1 MRISL
6 KLRAIDSSLLPI
18 NYNYPFSAVVYRLL
32 RFGSPEFSE
41 HLHSIGFRSNG
52 KAYKLFTF
60 SLRFQYSNI
69 VKDFFK
75 LSSPY
80 LTLDVSSP
88 LIDDFIKNVVIG
100 SLKSGKI
107 ELFYKGHCTYLS
119 IEQMED
125 IPMPSLGSTLKFKLE
140 SPLVLSTVQMR
151 NNKPTQH
158 FFEYYENINEIN
170 RVFNNNLI
178 NKYELIYNKK
188 FTGEHLKFAW
198 LNDYIQKRIKNQKS
212 LKRLIKIEKPNI
224 PTINIVANNIPFML
238 EGSTELMKV
247 GYDSGFGE
255 KNSLGFG
262 MARPIN

>member
-1 MRISL
+1 MRVSIKL
-6 KLRAIDSSLLPI
+6 KTEGTFLPI
-18 NYNYPFSAVVYRLL
+18 NYNYPLSAVVYRLL
-32 RFGSPEFSE
+32 KFGSSEFSE
-41 HLHSIGFRSNG
+41 YLHSIGFKNNG

-60 SLRFQYSNI
+60 SLKFEYNNI
-69 VKDFFK
+69 IKDYFE

-80 LTLDVSSP
+80 LSLEISSP

-107 ELFYKGHCTYLS
+107 ELFYRKQCLYLS
-119 IEQMED
+119 IEQMEE
-125 IPMPSLGSTLKFKLE
+125 IPMPNFNRSAKFKLD
-140 SPLVLSTVQMR
+140 SPLVLSTIQMR

-158 FFEYYENINEIN
+158 FFEYYENINEIS

-188 FTGEHLKFAW
+188 YQGDHLKFAW
-198 LNDYIQKRIKNQKS
+198 LNDYIQKRIKKQKS

-224 PTINIVANNIPFML
+224 PTINVIANNIPFKL
-238 EGSTELMKV
+238 EGNRELMKV
-247 GYDSGFGE
+247 GYDAGFGE

-262 MARPIN
+262 MARLIN

>member
-1 MRISL
+1 MRISIKL
-6 KLRAIDSSLLPI
+6 KTIGSNYLPI
-18 NYNYPFSAVVYRLL
+18 NYNYPLSSIIYRLL
-32 RFGSPEFSE
+32 KFGSPEFSE
-41 HLHSIGFRSNG
+41 YLHSIGFKTNG
-52 KAYKLFTF
+52 KSYKLFTF
-60 SLRFQYSNI
+60 SLKFQYGNI
-69 VKDFFK
+69 INDFFE

-88 LIDDFIKNVVIG
+88 LIDNFIKNVVIG

-107 ELFYKGHCTYLS
+107 ELFYKGNYTQLS
-119 IEQMED
+119 IEQMEE
-125 IPMPSLGSTLKFKLE
+125 IPMPSLSGSLKFKLE
-140 SPLVLSTVQMR
+140 SPLVLSTVQTR

-158 FFEYYENINEIN
+158 FFEYYEDINEIN

-178 NKYELIYNKK
+178 NKYELIYNKRY
-188 FTGEHLKFAW
+188 TGEHLKFAW

-224 PTINIVANNIPFML
+224 PTINIIANNIPFML
-238 EGSTELMKV
+238 EGNTELMKV

-262 MARPIN
+262 MVKPIN